1 MRAHWLRLIQDTE
14 KRTDSFLVLQ
24 NQDSASPDFG
34 SVNTDYGYPDP
45 KPTAFQAAA
54 ALSVYLCPDSR
65 YHGDP
70 RVLKAYEAALSYI
83 EKKQNPDGTFDYTPC
98 NFQSPPDTAFILN
111 RVVTTYDLLK
121 AQGTSATA
129 SFVPRL
135 EKIFEKAGHG
145 LSEGGFHTPN
155 HRWAISSCLCSIAR
169 ITKHPEFATQ
179 ADRYL
184 KEGIDGN
191 ADGEYAERSAGGY
204 NQVNNEQLLLLA
216 AEKNDPS
223 FLAYVDRNLEMM
235 LTYLDPDRSIF
246 TANSTRQDRGVKV
259 WMDYYFS
266 NYLLAARALNKPLYN
281 AVAQTIVEDC
291 IAAGRL
297 APDFLDVVMVRFGG
311 KLDYGTNL
319 PALPTSFAKHYVDSG
334 IVRVR
339 RGDFSYSLLQGGSRF
354 LYFQSGKITASVK
367 IGVVFFEKR
376 EFKAESITRQGE
388 SWVMKFTAQ
397 GWYYQPFPE
406 APATSD
412 WWAMDHTK
420 RPKSGGP
427 NVAFTIT
434 VTDRPDGDGIDVRT
448 QVDGWK
454 GVPLRFEIALP
465 PGTQIDGEGFIV
477 EGRAEDAVVVKSGT
491 VRVRSASD
499 VLAFGPGFAEHR
511 AIVGAYSDGR
521 SRDHHTVYFTG
532 STPLDRTISF
542 RRAPARE
549 GL

>member
-1 MRAHWLRLIQDTE
+1 MRAHWLRLIHDTE
-14 KRTDSFLVLQ
+14 TRTDAFLALQ
-24 NQDSASPDFG
+24 NRDPDSKDSG
-34 SVNTDYGYPDP
+34 SVNTDFGYPDP
-45 KPTAFQAAA
+45 KPTAFQAAG
-54 ALSVYLCPDSR
+54 ALSVYLCPESR
-65 YHGDP
+65 LHGDP
-70 RVLKAYEAALSYI
+70 RVLAAFEAALGYI
-83 EKKQNPDGTFDYTPC
+83 EGCQNPDGTFDYTPC
-98 NFQSPPDTAFILN
+98 NFQSPPDTAFLLN
-111 RVVTTYDLLK
+111 RLVTTYDLIRS
-121 AQGTSATA
+121 QGTAETA
-129 SFVPRL
+129 PLLPRL
-135 EKIFEKAGHG
+135 VAVFEKAGHG
-145 LSEGGFHTPN
+145 LSAGGFHTPN
-155 HRWAISSCLCSIAR
+155 HRWALAACLSSLGR
-169 ITKHPEFATQ
+169 ITGNPQVAAA

-204 NQVNNEQLLLLA
+204 NQVNNEQLLLVA
-216 AEKNDPS
+216 VERKDPS
-223 FLAYVDRNLEMM
+223 LLDYVDRNLTMM
-235 LTYLDPDRSIF
+235 LTYLDPDHSIF

-281 AVAQTIVEDC
+281 AVAKAIVVDC

-311 KLDYGTNL
+311 KLEYGDHL
-319 PALPTSFAKHYVDSG
+319 PSLPTEFSKHYVDSG

-339 RGDFSYSLLQGGSRF
+339 RGDFSYSLLQGGGRF
-354 LYFQSGKITASVK
+354 LYFQSGALTASLK

-376 EFKAESITRQGE
+376 EFKAESIVREGDA
-388 SWVMKFTAQ
+388 WVLKFTAK
-397 GWYYQPFPE
+397 GWYYQPFDE

-420 RPKSGGP
+420 RPKSAGP
-427 NVAFTIT
+427 NVEFTVS
-434 VTDRPDGDGIDVRT
+434 VTERPDGIDVRT
-448 QVDGWK
+448 RAIGWE
-454 GVPLRFEIALP
+454 GVPLRFEVALP

-491 VRVRSASD
+491 VRVRSKAD

-532 STPLDRTISF
+532 STPLDRTITF